1 MYENNDE
8 PFVKKYINASDK
20 TRYDVPAMNG
30 DLLEEILYQ
39 GFVNAREKI
48 QFLEDKICERQKLK
62 YRIIH
67 DLDHEWGKAQELIS
81 RCEGSVPYNHT
92 PDPKIGSLRKLV
104 ADIEREKIREE
115 VQHWKDV
122 SFLEKELNYASQE
135 YAREKGKLKALQGD
149 KQ

>member
-1 MYENNDE
+1 MSENHEQGHGKNYESIPREN
-8 PFVKKYINASDK
+8 
-20 TRYDVPAMNG
+20 RYDVPAING
-30 DLLEEILYQ
+30 NLLEEILYQ

-48 QFLEDKICERQKLK
+48 QFLEEKICERQKLK
-62 YRIIH
+62 YRIIS
-67 DLDHEWGKAQELIS
+67 DLDHEWGRAQDLIS

-115 VQHWKDV
+115 VQHWKDIT
-122 SFLEKELNYASQE
+122 FLEKELNHAREE
-135 YAREKGKLKALQGD
+135 YAREKGKLKALRED